1 MSEQTKE
8 EFNDRHDVKKL
19 VEVNELVVGVVF
31 LQLLQPNA
39 QIHVAAVLYMRSSMQ
54 LEYSCYMYM
63 YYCWPTVNLELQTY
77 LENGGDVYHWHVD
90 AKLQQ
95 TAKRIIA
102 VCEPLFIIVQ
112 TVKHLPINIV
122 SMLDLRMYDV

>member
-1 MSEQTKE
+1 
-8 EFNDRHDVKKL
+8 
-19 VEVNELVVGVVF
+19 
-31 LQLLQPNA
+31 
-39 QIHVAAVLYMRSSMQ
+39 MQ

-90 AKLQQ
+90 TKLQQ

-122 SMLDLRMYDV
+122 FNVGSTYV